1 MTASAAAAAAGH
13 DVNVTNEVMA
23 EQVDY
28 YRRRADEYDATAYG
42 DVEAARERIA
52 RLVAQMRPRGRV
64 LEIACGTGLWT
75 QALAGAA
82 DTLLAI
88 DAAPEAI
95 AIARERVGPA
105 DNVEFEVADVFSW
118 TTRDRFDAVFFS
130 AWLSHV
136 PADRFKDFWLLL
148 RSLLAED
155 GRVLFIDEHIDER
168 GKEAYVAGADEIVER
183 RLGDGSTY
191 RVVKNF
197 VDPQALQDRLRELGW
212 DCRVERDGGDWI
224 RGEARPLPSVPGQD

>member
-1 MTASAAAAAAGH
+1 MY
-13 DVNVTNEVMA
+13 VTDEVLA

-82 DTLLAI
+82 DALLAL

-95 AIARERVGPA
+95 AIARERVGPV
-105 DNVEFEVADVFSW
+105 DDVVFEVADVFSW
-118 TTRDRFDAVFFS
+118 TTRDRFDVVFFS

-136 PADRFKDFWLLL
+136 PADRFEDFWLLL
-148 RSLLAED
+148 RGLLAED
-155 GRVLFIDEHIDER
+155 GRVLFIDEHVDER
-168 GKEAYVAGADEIVER
+168 GKEAYVPGADEIVER

-197 VDPQALQDRLRELGW
+197 VDPRALQERLWELGW

-224 RGEARPLPSVPGQD
+224 RGEARPLPPAPGRD